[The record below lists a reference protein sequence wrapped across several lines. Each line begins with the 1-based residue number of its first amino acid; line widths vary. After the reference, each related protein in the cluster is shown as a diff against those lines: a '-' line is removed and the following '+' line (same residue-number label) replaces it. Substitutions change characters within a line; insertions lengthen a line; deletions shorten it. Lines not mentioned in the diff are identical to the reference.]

1 MAPAETTWSFEPSSL
16 RWPPRG
22 DMQELPLQVDWEF
35 AQYVL
40 AASLIGSQWM
50 KMEEIEV

>member
-1 MAPAETTWSFEPSSL
+1 MDGQTSSL

-40 AASLIGSQWM
+40 AASLIGS
-50 KMEEIEV
+50 VASR

>member
-1 MAPAETTWSFEPSSL
+1 MQLDRWTQTSSL

-35 AQYVL
+35 AQYVF
-40 AASLIGSQWM
+40 AAFLGR
-50 KMEEIEV
+50 